1 MSQALHLLPRESL
14 LKTGDV
20 DHANW
25 NHRPV
30 IGAIQRLRY
39 KLVLS
44 LLRDSKFEKL
54 LEVGYGSGV
63 FMPELSRRCEELYGI
78 VIHRMSDDVTAV
90 LARHDV
96 KAKLST
102 ASVTELPFE
111 DGFFNGVVTVSSLEF
126 VEDIDQACREV
137 KRVLSPDGVFV
148 VITPGYSSL
157 VDLGLK
163 VLTGEDPK
171 KDFGERREKIL
182 PALLEHF
189 VVEKRILRPRFIN
202 SVVHLYTGLR
212 LALKR

>member
-1 MSQALHLLPRESL
+1 MSHALHLLPPEAL
-14 LKTGDV
+14 LKTGEV
-20 DHANW
+20 DHAHW
-25 NHRPV
+25 NHRRV

-44 LLRDSKFEKL
+44 LLGSSKFNKL

-63 FMPELSRRCEELYGI
+63 FMPELSPRCEELYGI
-78 VIHRMSDDVTAV
+78 DIHSMSNDVATVLAKHDVTAN
-90 LARHDV
+90 LF
-96 KAKLST
+96 T

-111 DGFFNGVVTVSSLEF
+111 DRYFDGVVTVSSLEF
-126 VEDIDQACREV
+126 VEDIDRACREI

-148 VITPGYSSL
+148 VITPGYSRL

-171 KDFGERREKIL
+171 KDFGERREKII
-182 PALLEHF
+182 PALLKHF
-189 VVEKRILRPRFIN
+189 VEERRILRPQFIN

-212 LALKR
+212 LGLKK

>member
-1 MSQALHLLPRESL
+1 MSQSLHLLPPEAL
-14 LKTGDV
+14 LKTGEV

-44 LLRDSKFEKL
+44 LVGTSKFKKL

-63 FMPELSRRCEELYGI
+63 FMPELSRRCEELYG
-78 VIHRMSDDVTAV
+78 VDIHPMPIDVTTVLSKHDVTAN
-90 LARHDV
+90 LF
-96 KAKLST
+96 T

-111 DGFFNGVVTVSSLEF
+111 DRYFDGVVTVSSLEF
-126 VEDIDQACREV
+126 VEDIDRACREI

-148 VITPGYSSL
+148 VITPGYSRL

-171 KDFGERREKIL
+171 KDFGERREKII

-189 VVEKRILRPRFIN
+189 VVEKQLLRPQFIN

-212 LALKR
+212 LGLKK

>member
-1 MSQALHLLPRESL
+1 MSQALHLLPPEAL
-14 LKTGDV
+14 LKTGEV

-44 LLRDSKFEKL
+44 LLGASKFEKL

-78 VIHRMSDDVTAV
+78 DIHRMSEDVTGV
-90 LARHDV
+90 LANHDV
-96 KAKLST
+96 KANLFT

-111 DGFFNGVVTVSSLEF
+111 DRFFDGVVTVSSLEF
-126 VEDIDQACREV
+126 VEDIDRACREI

-148 VITPGYSSL
+148 VITPGYSRL

-171 KDFGERREKIL
+171 KDFGDRREKII
-182 PALLEHF
+182 PALLKHF
-189 VVEKRILRPRFIN
+189 VLEKQLLRPHFIN

-212 LALKR
+212 LGLKK

>member
-1 MSQALHLLPRESL
+1 MSQALHLLPPEAL
-14 LKTGDV
+14 LKTGEV

-44 LLRDSKFEKL
+44 LLGNSKFKKL

-63 FMPELSRRCEELYGI
+63 FMPELSRRCDELYGI
-78 VIHRMSDDVTAV
+78 DIHPMPIDVATVLAKHDVTA
-90 LARHDV
+90 
-96 KAKLST
+96 KLFT

-111 DGFFNGVVTVSSLEF
+111 DGYFDGLVTVSSLEF
-126 VEDIDQACREV
+126 VEDIDRACREI

-148 VITPGYSSL
+148 VITPGYSRL
-157 VDLGLK
+157 VDMGLK

-171 KDFGERREKIL
+171 KDFGERREKII
-182 PALLEHF
+182 PTLLEHF
-189 VVEKRILRPRFIN
+189 VVEKQLLRPQFIN

-212 LALKR
+212 LGLMK